1 MWKNMLYIAA
11 QPQKQGYV
19 FMEYDSLEIIQH
31 ERVLISSQ
39 WDGNLTLLVSNRH
52 WYYCS

>member
-1 MWKNMLYIAA
+1 MLYIAA

-31 ERVLISSQ
+31 ERVP
-39 WDGNLTLLVSNRH
+39 H
-52 WYYCS
+52 